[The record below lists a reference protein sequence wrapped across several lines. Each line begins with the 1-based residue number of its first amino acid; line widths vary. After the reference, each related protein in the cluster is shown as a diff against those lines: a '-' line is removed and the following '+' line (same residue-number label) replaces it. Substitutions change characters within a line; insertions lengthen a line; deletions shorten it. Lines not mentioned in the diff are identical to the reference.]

1 LRTNEQIRI
10 SPVRLID
17 ENNEQLGIVPTA
29 DAQQRARNAGLDL
42 VEVAPMERPP
52 VCRIMDYGKYKYHL
66 KKKQKDRGA
75 REQVLKEVRLRPK
88 TDEHDLQIKID
99 RARRFL
105 GGGSKVQFTMLFR
118 GRERAHADIGL
129 DIFRSIL
136 DDLGEDAKVERA
148 PRMEGRRMT
157 MLVGPIKHAKPP
169 TT

>member
-1 LRTNEQIRI
+1 
-10 SPVRLID
+10 
-17 ENNEQLGIVPTA
+17 
-29 DAQQRARNAGLDL
+29 
-42 VEVAPMERPP
+42 
-52 VCRIMDYGKYKYHL
+52 MDYGKYKYHL

-88 TDEHDLQIKID
+88 TDEHDMQIKID